1 MFPPLFATNRGEIQ
15 MLHHKKMII
24 RDVWEVYSVYIYI
37 YEESRS
43 HSTPCNHIVEIFI
56 EVIT

>member
-24 RDVWEVYSVYIYI
+24 RDVWEVYSVYIYMKK
-37 YEESRS
+37 
-43 HSTPCNHIVEIFI
+43 VEVTAHH
-56 EVIT
+56 VII